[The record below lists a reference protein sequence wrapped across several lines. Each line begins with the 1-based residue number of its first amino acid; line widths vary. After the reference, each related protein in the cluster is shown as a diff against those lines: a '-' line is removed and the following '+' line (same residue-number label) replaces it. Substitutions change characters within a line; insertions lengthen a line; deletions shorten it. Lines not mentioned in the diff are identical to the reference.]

1 MRMPSSSRL
10 VRWSGL
16 AAVSGGVSWILVWT
30 IHGAMPVA
38 PPGGYREGWESFNL
52 WSGGALML
60 TMIGLTGAYLRQM
73 RRIGGIGHAGF
84 VLPWIGVA
92 LMGAGRLGQ
101 VLEIGNAWMLV
112 ILGAFALTVGIML
125 FGIAT
130 LRAKVLPSGA
140 GLLLLA
146 AGLMLFL
153 VDPENR
159 RAFLALPY
167 GAAWLW
173 IGYVLWSGRDTAGE

>member
-1 MRMPSSSRL
+1 MMASNMIRL
-10 VRWSGL
+10 CGL
-16 AAVSGGVSWILVWT
+16 TAMLGGVLWITVWA
-30 IHGAMPVA
+30 IEGARPVA
-38 PPGGYREGWESFNL
+38 PPGGYREGWESFNI
-52 WSGGALML
+52 WSGVAVML
-60 TMIGLTGAYLRQM
+60 TMIGLTGAYFLQM
-73 RRIGGIGHAGF
+73 RRIGWIGHAGF
-84 VLPWIGVA
+84 VLPWIGIT

-101 VLEIGNAWMLV
+101 ALEIGNAWILV
-112 ILGAFALTVGIML
+112 ILGAFVLTIGIIL
-125 FGIAT
+125 FGVAT
-130 LRAKVLPSGA
+130 LRAKVLPFGA

-173 IGYVLWSGRDTAGE
+173 IGYVLWSGRDIAKE

>member
-1 MRMPSSSRL
+1 ML
-10 VRWSGL
+10 
-16 AAVSGGVSWILVWT
+16 GGALWILVWA

-38 PPGGYREGWESFNL
+38 LPDGYREGWESFNL
-52 WSGGALML
+52 WSGVAVML
-60 TMIGLTGAYLRQM
+60 TMIGLVGAYLLQR
-73 RRIGGIGHAGF
+73 RRIGWIGHAGL
-84 VLPWIGVA
+84 VLPWIGVT

-101 VLEIGNAWMLV
+101 ALEIGNAWILV
-112 ILGAFALTVGIML
+112 ILGAFALTIGVIL

-130 LRAKVLPSGA
+130 LQAKVLPPAA

-146 AGLMLFL
+146 AALMLFL

-173 IGYVLWSGRDTAGE
+173 IGYVLWSGRVLAGK

>member
-1 MRMPSSSRL
+1 M
-10 VRWSGL
+10 
-16 AAVSGGVSWILVWT
+16 
-30 IHGAMPVA
+30 A
-38 PPGGYREGWESFNL
+38 PPGGYREGFESFNV
-52 WSGGALML
+52 WSGVALML

-73 RRIGGIGHAGF
+73 RRIDWIGHAGF
-84 VLPWIGVA
+84 VLPWIGIA

-101 VLEIGNAWMLV
+101 VLEIGNVWMLV
-112 ILGAFALTVGIML
+112 ILGAFALTIGIIL

-130 LRAKVLPSGA
+130 LRAKVLPPGA

-146 AGLMLFL
+146 AALMHFL

-173 IGYVLWSGRDTAGE
+173 IGYVLWSGRGMAGE

>member
-1 MRMPSSSRL
+1 MSSDP

-16 AAVSGGVSWILVWT
+16 AAVVGGVAWILAWT
-30 IHGAMPVA
+30 ILGAMPVA
-38 PPGGYREGWESFNL
+38 PPGGHREGWESFNL
-52 WSGGALML
+52 WSGVALML
-60 TMIGLTGAYLRQM
+60 TMIGLTGAYLRQV

-84 VLPWIGVA
+84 VLPWTGTA

-101 VLEIGNAWMLV
+101 LVEIGGAWILV
-112 ILGAFALTVGIML
+112 ILGAFALTIGVVL

-130 LRAKVLPSGA
+130 LRAKVLPSAA
-140 GLLLLA
+140 GLLLSA

-159 RAFLALPY
+159 RALLALPY
-167 GAAWLW
+167 GIAWLW
-173 IGYVLWSGRDTAGE
+173 LGYALWFGRGMEGE